1 MEKGKKLS
9 EADTDEYVAEK
20 VAEVGGLA
28 ASDTN
33 VDVAGLGA
41 LAVTAS
47 GTYNGSRTADGL
59 AQIAATTA
67 TDLKNKKKTL
77 GIDAHNA
84 IVDKVNVVYKADTD
98 HIKGLGIPLS
108 KIATAKDKCPKII
121 NGKGEQWIHDNF
133 AKLSWKSLGDLADY
147 YTVEEC
153 TGDVTIEAN
162 WYAADKA
169 TSKTAKDVIVKVKT
183 RNVPIWWR
191 VTGWNSAG
199 E

>member
-67 TDLKNKKKTL
+67 TDLKNKKERGKL
-77 GIDAHNA
+77 YFNNNFKIFLW
-84 IVDKVNVVYKADTD
+84 IFW
-98 HIKGLGIPLS
+98 GLL
-108 KIATAKDKCPKII
+108 KIFMRKK
-121 NGKGEQWIHDNF
+121 
-133 AKLSWKSLGDLADY
+133 KLRG
-147 YTVEEC
+147 VF
-153 TGDVTIEAN
+153 I
-162 WYAADKA
+162 
-169 TSKTAKDVIVKVKT
+169 
-183 RNVPIWWR
+183 
-191 VTGWNSAG
+191 
-199 E
+199 